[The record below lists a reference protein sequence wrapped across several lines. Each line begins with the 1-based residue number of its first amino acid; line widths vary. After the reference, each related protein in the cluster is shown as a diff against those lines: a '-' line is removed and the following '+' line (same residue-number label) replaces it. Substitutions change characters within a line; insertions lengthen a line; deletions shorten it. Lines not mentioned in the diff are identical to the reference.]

1 MSLLV
6 LLVSPYTIWY
16 DTGKSNELN
25 QKKWSCSVQRL
36 GRQSILPVSSCHVN
50 L

>member
-16 DTGKSNELN
+16 DTGKNNEGH
-25 QKKWSCSVQRL
+25 QKIEVFCTKTVKAEHFAC
-36 GRQSILPVSSCHVN
+36 N
-50 L
+50 